1 MTRPE
6 WRKPRRRGPTRRVR
20 LTLTLT
26 VATSLCVALVR
37 LCGGGTDA
45 PAAAEH
51 KDPAPGHATVA
62 PLPRSAPTKL
72 SIPGIMIEAPVT
84 ELSVDAK
91 GALQTPPMSTPK
103 LVGWYGDG
111 PSPGQPGM
119 AVMVGHRDTHT
130 GPAVFLNL
138 NALRP
143 GATVDVTRADRST
156 AVFTVDAVHTYPKK
170 DFPDKKVYG
179 SAGGPELRLLTCGG
193 TFNKKTGYSANVVVF
208 AHLTAVDR
216 A

>member
-6 WRKPRRRGPTRRVR
+6 RYRPRRRGPSRRVR

-26 VATSLCVALVR
+26 VTASLCVGLLRA
-37 LCGGGTDA
+37 CGGGADTPAVVAHEDA
-45 PAAAEH
+45 APRHAA
-51 KDPAPGHATVA
+51 VA

-91 GALQTPPMSTPK
+91 GALETPPMSAPK

-156 AVFTVDAVHTYPKK
+156 AVFTVDAVRTYPKK
-170 DFPDKKVYG
+170 EFPDKKVYG
-179 SAGGPELRLLTCGG
+179 SAGRPELRLLTCGG
-193 TFNKKTGYSANVVVF
+193 TFHRKTGYSANVVVF
-208 AHLTAVDR
+208 AHLTGVDR